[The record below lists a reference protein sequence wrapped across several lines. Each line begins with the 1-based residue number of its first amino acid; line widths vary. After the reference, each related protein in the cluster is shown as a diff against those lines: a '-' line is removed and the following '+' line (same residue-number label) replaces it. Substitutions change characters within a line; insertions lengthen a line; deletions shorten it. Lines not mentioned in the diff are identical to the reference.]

1 MNTFTL
7 ITALSLCS
15 FCSTSVPV
23 SVEVQPG
30 EDATLT
36 CFDSSKYDTV
46 AYWFRLLNRTEVSCV
61 ALRISSYSEV
71 SYCDGVQK
79 SKFKMTS
86 NTSNLFLK
94 IKQVDVSDSGLY
106 FCGFNIEGIPYFS
119 MTRLTITESDEVA
132 ALTSVM
138 LGVLTV
144 LLIIGII
151 GLVVQYRK
159 LQTARK
165 EVQNP
170 EQSENM
176 DTCEDL
182 NYATVN
188 IQRKARRREPE
199 PNVIYAAT
207 R

>member
-1 MNTFTL
+1 MNTSTL

-15 FCSTSVPV
+15 LCSTSVPV

-36 CFDSSKYDTV
+36 CANISKYDTV
-46 AYWFRLLNRTEVSCV
+46 AYWFRLVNRTEVSCV
-61 ALRISSYSEV
+61 AVRINSYSEV

-79 SKFKMTS
+79 SKFEMTY

-106 FCGFNIEGIPYFS
+106 FCGFNIDGIPYFNT
-119 MTRLTITESDEVA
+119 TRLTITESDEVA

-199 PNVIYAAT
+199 TNVIYAAT